1 MFKVKNNVIY
11 HIRGDTAHFAVKL
24 SDPDGKEIQDYTAVL
39 TVKKRLRDTDF
50 LFQVPV
56 EDGMVNISHET
67 TQGLPYGDYV
77 YDIEV
82 HQKNGE
88 VQTIGPYDYHLLP
101 DVTT

>member
-1 MFKVKNNVIY
+1 
-11 HIRGDTAHFAVKL
+11 
-24 SDPDGKEIQDYTAVL
+24 
-39 TVKKRLRDTDF
+39 
-50 LFQVPV
+50 
-56 EDGMVNISHET
+56 MVNISHET